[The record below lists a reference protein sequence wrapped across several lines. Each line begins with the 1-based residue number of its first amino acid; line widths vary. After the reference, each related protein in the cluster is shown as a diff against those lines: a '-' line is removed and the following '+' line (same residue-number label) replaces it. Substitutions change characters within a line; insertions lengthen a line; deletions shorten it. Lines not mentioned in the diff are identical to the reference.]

1 MDTQTLLLLSVLCLA
16 TPVIAAGQTL
26 ITGTVAEA
34 DTGVPLVAATLQI
47 EGTLVGTVTN
57 RDGRFSLPV
66 ARLPVDI
73 VVRHIGYRSQTIHVS
88 RAPTGPLSILL
99 EPDAVVLDELVI
111 SGEDP
116 GIGIMRSVLR
126 RKAAWRDSVST
137 AYSEVYTRFFLYREF
152 DLVQVEETIGASW
165 WRAGRGVREIIRA
178 RRLQPQRSE
187 RFLYANPLPVPNFYD
202 DEVALDGTRFVSPL
216 HPDAISLYEFRLTER
231 RSQDGRLI
239 HDIAFTP
246 ANVSR
251 AGFVGSLAV
260 EDSTFDVLSIT
271 ARPTVD
277 RIGSPP
283 ILERTVRMGQRFIR
297 RGGAMLPL
305 YFEADG
311 WVSFG
316 RAGVDYPRA
325 RYRQVSGLSLHAT
338 EVPRQDTLFASSRV
352 QRDDPAVAA
361 GSWLFDWNPGM
372 IPLSEDESRDIR
384 EMRTDRAVSQFFRPV
399 GLLSQYAAIPVAE
412 ARAAPVVLGVPK
424 PEWLKPWVWFN
435 RVDGWHIG
443 VKPLIPLSQTV
454 TLRPGVA
461 FDEAPDRVSWTVSG
475 RWDPGPIWDLE
486 AGAERLSAIS
496 GIGSRYD
503 RFLAGMANYAGYDDY
518 FDYYDRARRWV
529 TLGANPGELRLE
541 VTASHEE
548 HRSDS
553 KNDDYEGWLRKN
565 VQRANPAIDEGTLA
579 AVSGRVTV
587 GDVDMAKAGWAGY
600 VDFAAEGAAEGFAGS
615 DFGFGRWQGSA
626 SVRLPTLLRRRAIP
640 AHLRLDFVAGG
651 GSPGVPLQRQGV
663 LDVATGPVARAVA
676 FRSRRDA
683 RLVARRWMAVF
694 WEHDFGSA
702 LAERIGLGET
712 NLGLVVF
719 GAHGT
724 AWHGETTRRDEIGIA
739 WSKPFNLPFRVNL
752 ASRLGRF
759 EPLVTVEYYGLVG
772 KLLRR

>member
-1 MDTQTLLLLSVLCLA
+1 MLGLVTCAEALGQVL
-16 TPVIAAGQTL
+16 V
-26 ITGTVAEA
+26 TGTVEE
-34 DTGVPLVAATLQI
+34 TGTGTPLVSATLQI

-66 ARLPVDI
+66 ARLPAEI
-73 VVRHIGYRSQTIHVS
+73 VVRHIGYRSQTIRLSDAPSGPVS
-88 RAPTGPLSILL
+88 IRL
-99 EPDAVVLDELVI
+99 EPDPVFLDELVI

-116 GIGIMRSVLR
+116 AIGIMRSVLR
-126 RKAAWRDSVST
+126 GKAAWRDSVST
-137 AYSEVYTRFFLYREF
+137 SYSEVYSRFFLYREF
-152 DLVQVEETIGASW
+152 DLLQVEETIGASW
-165 WRAGRGVREIIRA
+165 WKAGRGTREIIRA
-178 RRLQPQRSE
+178 RKLRPERSE
-187 RFLYANPLPVPNFYD
+187 RFLYVRPLPVPNFYD
-202 DEVALDGTRFVSPL
+202 DEVALEGTRFVSPL
-216 HPDAISLYEFRLTER
+216 HPDALSIYEFRLTQQ
-231 RSQDGRLI
+231 RSQDGRRI

-246 ANVSR
+246 ASVSR
-251 AGFVGSLAV
+251 AGFVGTLAV

-277 RIGSPP
+277 RVGPPP
-283 ILERTVRMGQRFIR
+283 IQEKTVRMAQRFVR

-311 WVSFG
+311 WVRIG
-316 RAGVDYPRA
+316 RAGVTYPRA

-338 EVPRQDTLFASSRV
+338 QVPPQDTLFASPRV

-372 IPLSEDESRDIR
+372 IPLSMEESREIR
-384 EMRTDRAVSQFFRPV
+384 EMRTDRAVNQFFRPV
-399 GLLSQYAAIPVAE
+399 GLLAQYAAIPVAE
-412 ARAAPVVLGVPK
+412 PRAAPVILGVPK
-424 PEWLKPWVWFN
+424 PQWWKPWIWFN

-443 VKPLIPLSQTV
+443 LKPLIPLSQTV
-454 TLRPGVA
+454 TVRPGIA
-461 FDEAPDRVSWTVSG
+461 FDEAPDRVSWTASG
-475 RWDPGPIWDLE
+475 TWDPGDLWDLE
-486 AGAERLSAIS
+486 AGVERLSAVS

-503 RFLAGMANYAGYDDY
+503 RFLAGMATYAGYDDY

-529 TLGANPGELRLE
+529 TLGATPGRVRVEL
-541 VTASHEE
+541 TASHEE
-548 HRSDS
+548 HRSAT

-565 VQRANPAIDEGTLA
+565 VQRENPAIDEGTLA
-579 AVSGRVTV
+579 ALGGRVTL
-587 GDVDMAKAGWAGY
+587 GDVEMAKAGWAAY
-600 VDFAAEGAAEGFAGS
+600 LDLAAEGAQDGLLGS

-626 SVRLPTLLRRRAIP
+626 SVRIPTLLRRRAIP

-651 GSPGVPLQRQGV
+651 GSSGVPLQRQGV

-683 RLVARRWMAVF
+683 RLVAPRWMAVF

-724 AWHGETTRRDEIGIA
+724 AWHGETTRRDEVGIA

-772 KLLRR
+772 KLLGR